1 MTQMSRRPG
10 RRLLTALLCAQDA
23 QGEGVCGSLGFA
35 GRRRGSPHFPSCEF
49 MCLACLHVP
58 KREEGGHRSA
68 LGAGTPGSWVL
79 ARRAAGGHPLRS
91 RVRLESKQV
100 EAIKTKLR
108 QRWSLWAAASL
119 LAGEGPVPFPAPGGP
134 LGAHPGA
141 PGCRRRGWAARD
153 APSRRALS
161 RGPRRHSP
169 PSREFPSRIL
179 SPAVGLHRE
188 AAPGGRNSSPHLA
201 RTSHACSLF

>member
-35 GRRRGSPHFPSCEF
+35 GRRRGSPHCPSCEF
-49 MCLACLHVP
+49 MCLACLYVP

-68 LGAGTPGSWVL
+68 LGAGTPGSRVL

-108 QRWSLWAAASL
+108 QRRSLWAAASL
-119 LAGEGPVPFPAPGGP
+119 LAGEGPVPFPAGP
-134 LGAHPGA
+134 WRLARSTPGA
-141 PGCRRRGWAARD
+141 PGAAV
-153 APSRRALS
+153 AGEG
-161 RGPRRHSP
+161 GPRVMPPPGARSHGVPVAMVLRLVSSP
-169 PSREFPSRIL
+169 P
-179 SPAVGLHRE
+179 A
-188 AAPGGRNSSPHLA
+188 SSPRL
-201 RTSHACSLF
+201 

>member
-68 LGAGTPGSWVL
+68 LGAGTPGSRVL

-100 EAIKTKLR
+100 GAIKTKLR
-108 QRWSLWAAASL
+108 QRRSLWAAASL
-119 LAGEGPVPFPAPGGP
+119 LAGEGPVPFPAPGGS

-141 PGCRRRGWAARD
+141 PGAVVAGEG
-153 APSRRALS
+153 
-161 RGPRRHSP
+161 GPRVTPPPGARSHGVPVATVLRLVSSP
-169 PSREFPSRIL
+169 P
-179 SPAVGLHRE
+179 A
-188 AAPGGRNSSPHLA
+188 SSPQL
-201 RTSHACSLF
+201 